1 MATKK
6 TEPVTSVWSAPLA
19 NKWAA
24 WGVIA
29 AAALALFLSF
39 GKTCTCKGK
48 PCCAKPPHA
57 KGK

>member
-6 TEPVTSVWSAPLA
+6 APVSVWSAPLA
-19 NKWAA
+19 NKWMA

-48 PCCAKPPHA
+48 PHTKPAQHG
-57 KGK
+57 GK

>member
-6 TEPVTSVWSAPLA
+6 PAPVTSVWSAPLA
-19 NKWAA
+19 NKWVG

-57 KGK
+57 RGK

>member
-6 TEPVTSVWSAPLA
+6 APVTSVWSAPLA
-19 NKWAA
+19 NKWMA

-39 GKTCTCKGK
+39 GKTCDCSKAHG
-48 PCCAKPPHA
+48 KPPHA
-57 KGK
+57 KAKNK